1 MATIANI
8 TRVFNE
14 EQKFPEMDA
23 YTISKIYSDWTTAGE
38 SADTTALTAENIL
51 SVYDKMLEN
60 MAEGRVPKMGLVLYV
75 TPATNTLIKN
85 AQGIYRTL
93 DVGKQNQLS
102 RAITSL
108 DEVEIVEVP
117 SELMKTVYEFTSGW
131 KAGGSAKQIH
141 MCLIN
146 PLAVITPVSYEFA
159 KLDPPSALSEGK
171 YVYYEESHED
181 VFVLKN
187 KVKAIQMAVQA

>member
-1 MATIANI
+1 M
-8 TRVFNE
+8 
-14 EQKFPEMDA
+14 
-23 YTISKIYSDWTTAGE
+23 
-38 SADTTALTAENIL
+38 
-51 SVYDKMLEN
+51 
-60 MAEGRVPKMGLVLYV
+60 
-75 TPATNTLIKN
+75 
-85 AQGIYRTL
+85 

-117 SELMKTVYEFTSGW
+117 SELMKTVYEFTTGW
-131 KAGGSAKQIH
+131 RAGGSAKQIH

-187 KVKAIQMAVQA
+187 KSKAIQMAVEA